1 MKRFL
6 ILIII
11 FFSHLQQSMSSE
23 KKIEILFIVNENMIS
38 NVDIIN
44 EAKYLKIL
52 NKGLE
57 NLNINEVLKFAKNS
71 LIKEMIKKDEIEKF
85 YNIDYSSNKVDIYI
99 ERLFKGLEFQN
110 ISEFK
115 DYLSQNNI
123 KIEDIRK
130 KLVIEKT
137 WNTLIYEI
145 YNQKVIINKDEI
157 LKNLNEIIE
166 KNSYQKS
173 FELSEIVFSERDKD
187 NLKKKHS
194 KIIIDI
200 EKLGFNQAAII
211 HSASDTSSIG
221 GKIGWI
227 NESQLSRKIYNQI
240 KNLKIGEYSNPI
252 PTAGG
257 NLILKIDDIKEVIND
272 QIDKKKEYENMIISE
287 RERQLKEYSII
298 HFKKIENISYVKQI

>member
-11 FFSHLQQSMSSE
+11 LFSYIQQSFSSE
-23 KKIEILFIVNENMIS
+23 KKIEILFKVNENMIS

-44 EAKYLKIL
+44 EAKYLKIV

-57 NLNINEVLKFAKNS
+57 NLNINEVLKFAKDS

-85 YNIDYSSNKVDIYI
+85 YNIDYSSSEVDIYI

-110 ISEFK
+110 ISEFE

-123 KIEDIRK
+123 KIEDLKK

-157 LKNLNEIIE
+157 LKNLNDIME
-166 KNSYQKS
+166 KKSYQKS
-173 FELSEIVFSERDKD
+173 FEISEIVFLEKDKD
-187 NLKKKHS
+187 NFEIKYGKIINDIKKH
-194 KIIIDI
+194 
-200 EKLGFNQAAII
+200 GFNQAAII
-211 HSASDTSSIG
+211 HSISDTSSVG

-227 NESQLSRKIYNQI
+227 NESQLSRKIYTQI
-240 KNLKIGEYSNPI
+240 KNLKIGEISNPI

-257 NLILKIDDIKEVIND
+257 NLILKINDIKEVIND
-272 QIDKKKEYENMIISE
+272 QIDKEKEYKKMIESE
-287 RERQLKEYSII
+287 RNRQLNEYSII